1 MWAAPPSKS
10 PNKKKS
16 EENVDLFASW
26 LLYLVGEFISLAA
39 TDAPP
44 HCVADVKTQLFGAS
58 NVG

>member
-10 PNKKKS
+10 PNKKES

-39 TDAPP
+39 TDVPP